1 MANDS
6 ERPSSVREMGER
18 PSDPGPRMSDPDL
31 RPSSQPTKYEE
42 MPGGEG
48 RGIFFRPDRISQ
60 HGLGTMHM
68 VLTVRHDG
76 RDVPCVLHDL
86 SQSGVAL
93 LWPDG
98 QPEPSPGEVLD
109 ELCLIFEGHETYRGA
124 VEVVGVRSVPAG
136 RVVGV
141 RLRDGMMDVDDVLMI
156 RKVHELKAEGRLD
169 FSAARR
175 PWSRPGFD
183 RFKALVGEMRLF
195 LEDARE
201 RFAHVEKE
209 LPWRVVHGDAD
220 DGGRSSLIRS
230 IREEFLP
237 EFGRLALD
245 IDAASRGASAD
256 GHESMKAFSQRLLD
270 DLLLEAPFV
279 QRARFKPFGY
289 PGDFEVMRYIYEHT
303 FEGSSLYARSVHM
316 ATATQPGALCVVNRK
331 ELLRDQ
337 LMGLI
342 RSRRGS
348 EPLRIASVAA
358 GPAQETLEILQLL
371 KRSPR
376 AVEFVLFEQDRR
388 ALQVAHG
395 RLVPAADAVPGGLA
409 RVAFRHDTIKR
420 LLSDPQVFAQEGSFD
435 AIICAGLFDYLKKP
449 AAERLCG
456 SLYQSVRPGGSLYV
470 GNVTPELP
478 SRWLMEQ
485 HMDWYLEYRT
495 RDDLRDMARA
505 GAPGAQI
512 EILEERQGFNPFVK
526 ITRPR

>member
-1 MANDS
+1 MSSDS
-6 ERPSSVREMGER
+6 ERPSRVPEYVGRSSSPPDA
-18 PSDPGPRMSDPDL
+18 PS
-31 RPSSQPTKYEE
+31 RPSSPPVKKYEE

-48 RGIFFRPDRISQ
+48 REVFFRPDRIS
-60 HGLGTMHM
+60 HDGLGTMHV
-68 VLTVRHDG
+68 VLSVRRG
-76 RDVPCVLHDL
+76 ARDVPCALHDL
-86 SQSGVAL
+86 SQSGAAL
-93 LWPDG
+93 LWPEDED
-98 QPEPSPGEVLD
+98 EPAPGEVID
-109 ELCLIFEGHETYRGA
+109 QLCLIFEGHEAYSGA
-124 VEVVGVRSVPAG
+124 VEVVGVRSVAG
-136 RVVGV
+136 GRLVGV

-169 FSAARR
+169 FSAERR
-175 PWSRPGFD
+175 PWSRPGFE

-201 RFAHVEKE
+201 RFSHVEKE
-209 LPWRVVHGDAD
+209 LPWRVVHGEAD
-220 DGGRSSLIRS
+220 DGGRGSLIRS

-237 EFGRLALD
+237 EFSRLATD
-245 IDAASRGASAD
+245 IDTASRGATAD
-256 GHESMKAFSQRLLD
+256 DHQSLKAYSQRLLD

-303 FEGSSLYARSVHM
+303 FEGASLYARSVHM
-316 ATATQPGALCVVNRK
+316 ATAAQPGSLCVVNRK
-331 ELLRDQ
+331 NLLREQ
-337 LMGLI
+337 LMALI
-342 RSRRGS
+342 RSRRGN

-371 KRSPR
+371 RRAPR
-376 AVEFVLFEQDRR
+376 PVEFVLFEQDRR

-395 RLVPAADAVPGGLA
+395 RLVPAAEAVPGGVA

-420 LLSDPQVFAQEGSFD
+420 MLVDPQVFAQEGSFD

-456 SLYQSVRPGGSLYV
+456 SLYQSVRAGGSLYI

-495 RDDLRDMARA
+495 RADLLDIGRV
-505 GAPGAQI
+505 GAPGADV
-512 EILEERQGFNPFVK
+512 EILEELQGFNPFVK